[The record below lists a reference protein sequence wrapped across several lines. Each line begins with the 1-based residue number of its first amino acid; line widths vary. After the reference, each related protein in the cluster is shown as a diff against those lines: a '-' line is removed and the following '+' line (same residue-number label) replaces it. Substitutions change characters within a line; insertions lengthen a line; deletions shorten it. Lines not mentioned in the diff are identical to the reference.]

1 MSYTVGGRRK
11 RSRSLTRAKG
21 KRAAT
26 SAMANVKVISEWH
39 SQRTDFLDLV
49 ELLVGAGAAV
59 APRGVD
65 PVLVRYQVPELQ
77 SREGISAAERRGDK
91 SGKGM

>member
-1 MSYTVGGRRK
+1 MCKSSKFPRLLFPGDIGGAEP
-11 RSRSLTRAKG
+11 L
-21 KRAAT
+21 
-26 SAMANVKVISEWH
+26 VPV
-39 SQRTDFLDLV
+39 DLDLV
-49 ELLVGAGAAV
+49 ELLVRVGAAV

>member
-1 MSYTVGGRRK
+1 MYPLHHFKNKNNLRIH
-11 RSRSLTRAKG
+11 RSRFPGDIGGAEPL
-21 KRAAT
+21 
-26 SAMANVKVISEWH
+26 VPV
-39 SQRTDFLDLV
+39 DLDLV
-49 ELLVGAGAAV
+49 QLLVRVGAAV
-59 APRGVD
+59 APRSVD